1 MASLLR
7 RPVRTDVRDSDR
19 SPLQLDLLR
28 SPLSLGEE
36 PRDRLVIFLFDAAS
50 KTSFLAFVSF

>member
-7 RPVRTDVRDSDR
+7 RPVRTVVRDSDR
-19 SPLQLDLLR
+19 SPLPFDLLR
-28 SPLSLGEE
+28 SPLSLRAE

-50 KTSFLAFVSF
+50 KTSFLALVSF